1 MSGTYINTPFVITN
15 NQSDFPEDQIWVSF
29 SGTFTNTGTP
39 QYIGSKQ
46 ITNFT
51 SAWQSFK
58 LADLLASVPNLPYF
72 GNQAQYTFSL
82 NGFSGRVYINYGP
95 SALTEPPNPGA
106 PGTSPYIVFEPTVDG
121 ETLQAPTP
129 SQSNMDLS
137 YVDGVSAPAATMVS
151 NATTGQPLQAT
162 SVNPVTSRSN
172 ILSNVVNQ
180 VPSGAVVSNGTK
192 NVRVMSSAAAPSAYH
207 DWTSL
212 MTTLQKSTATNPLNV
227 CSYTSPTNTKIPA
240 SYALSDAL
248 FGFSGAPAIS
258 GQAPNFDTAQNYNT
272 QATFTTNLNPDN
284 NSILAG
290 VGITNGTP
298 GVEISGTGSVTG
310 AFSIYIKETDLN
322 AGTGIYGNNPPYVVA
337 YNETKDAYNTDGIV
351 NDLGGR
357 VVGDLM
363 AGMVFGWS
371 ASSVNIEKHALK
383 TETNLY
389 GTPFSSTTVGGLMTG
404 ELFFLLSLA
413 GAQGKLT
420 DWIGSELDSDSDDY
434 DPYLYA
440 IAQNSDAY
448 GSGFTDRLQGYSNP
462 DTYWYTA
469 NPPVIPGGGGNY
481 ETVGFVNLILG
492 EPTTI
497 PLAILLTNNSQKQLT
512 LTNKQLIGSST
523 TSSFDLPPELA
534 GGSTAGGYGAPASKT
549 PYQAIWTYSPDNG
562 QTELSFQCALIGP
575 NGITIIPSKTGP
587 QADQWELSEEPT
599 LEGGVWVV
607 RFYYSES
614 T

>member
-15 NQSDFPEDQIWVSF
+15 NRSDFEKEQVWVAF

-39 QYIGSKQ
+39 QYIGANQ
-46 ITNFT
+46 ITDFT
-51 SAWQSFK
+51 STWRWFS
-58 LADLLASVPNLPYF
+58 LAELSAPVPNLPYF
-72 GNQAQYTFSL
+72 GTKKQYTFSL
-82 NGFSGRVYINYGP
+82 NGFSGRVYINYGSSP
-95 SALTEPPNPGA
+95 LTEPPNPGN
-106 PGTSPYIVFEPTVDG
+106 PGTSPYLVFEPTVNG
-121 ETLQAPTP
+121 ETLAAPTP
-129 SQSNMDLS
+129 TSSNMDLS
-137 YVDGVSAPAATMVS
+137 YVDGVSAPAATMIC

-162 SVNPVTSRSN
+162 SVNPVTSNSN
-172 ILSNVVNQ
+172 ILSNVINQ
-180 VPSGAVVSNGTK
+180 VPNGAVVSNGTE
-192 NVRVMSSAAAPSAYH
+192 NVRVISSAAAPTVYH
-207 DWTSL
+207 NWTSL
-212 MTTLQKSTATNPLNV
+212 MTALQTSTATNPLKV
-227 CSYTSPTNTKIPA
+227 CSYTSPTTGIPA
-240 SYALSDAL
+240 SYALSGAL
-248 FGFSGAPAIS
+248 FGYSGGKTYSP
-258 GQAPNFDTAQNYNT
+258 QAPGFPSAQDYNT
-272 QATFTTNLNPDN
+272 QATFTTDLNPDN
-284 NSILAG
+284 NSVLAG
-290 VGITNGTP
+290 VGITKGTP
-298 GVEISGTGSVTG
+298 GVEISGTGGVTG
-310 AFSIYIKETDLN
+310 PFSIYIKETDLN

-337 YNETKDAYNTDGIV
+337 YNETQDAYSTDGIL

-371 ASSVNIEKHALK
+371 ASTLNIESHAAQ

-389 GTPFSSTTVGGLMTG
+389 GTAFSSTTVGGLMTG

-420 DWIGSELDSDSDDY
+420 DWIGAELDSDSNNY

-469 NPPVIPGGGGNY
+469 NPPAIPGGGGNY

-492 EPTTI
+492 QPTTI
-497 PLAILLTNNSQKQLT
+497 PLAILLTNNSQQELT

-523 TSSFDLPPELA
+523 TSSFDLPPELD

-562 QTELSFQCALIGP
+562 QTQLSFECALSGP
-575 NGITIIPSKTGP
+575 DGITIIPSKTGP
-587 QADQWELSEEPT
+587 QADKWELSEEPS
-599 LEGGVWVV
+599 LEGGAWVV
-607 RFYYSES
+607 RFYYSE
-614 T
+614 TT